1 MYLEDFRAYCLSKH
15 GVEETLPFDNETL
28 VFKVMGKMFA
38 LICIN
43 KPDYANLKCDP
54 ELAIDLRER
63 YSGIIPGWHMNKTH
77 WNSVQLASDYSNAQ
91 LQQWIDHSYE
101 LVVQSLT
108 KKLKQELENL

>member
-1 MYLEDFRAYCLSKH
+1 MYLEDFRTYCLSKP
-15 GVEETLPFDNETL
+15 GAEETFPFDNETL

-63 YSGIIPGWHMNKTH
+63 YAGVTSGWHMNKTH
-77 WNSVQLASDYSNAQ
+77 WNSVQLESDYSTAKIEE
-91 LQQWIDHSYE
+91 WIDLSYE

-108 KKLKQELENL
+108 KKLKLELQNL